1 MSTSIT
7 LSITAFF
14 FFFDLKWVRINVKAE
29 KSELS
34 GKLGLS

>member
-7 LSITAFF
+7 LSITAF

-29 KSELS
+29 KSEFS